1 MERVVIIEINTLP
14 GMTPATCIFHQA
26 AEIGIKPMDFVDQ
39 IVQLGMKNHAHPQ
52 VVSVPKT
59 ASV

>member
-1 MERVVIIEINTLP
+1 
-14 GMTPATCIFHQA
+14 MTPATCIFHQA